1 MYVIGSEK
9 MTLVACIVVAAVFGK
24 LRHSSDSRFSRILV
38 LLSIVYSLHKFEA
51 PAPFSSADMAPSNM
65 ASTATRAIVTRNYV
79 TRK

>member
-24 LRHSSDSRFSRILV
+24 LRHSSDSRFLV